1 MLTILP
7 QFNHKYKYSP
17 SFQAYEKTFMMLKP
31 DAFERKLN
39 QTIVEKIEENG
50 LTILKEWE
58 GVAPREKLE
67 GNYAQYK
74 EKSFFKEWIDFLKS
88 GKIKAMLVG
97 GDDAISKG
105 MELRNKLRHAFD
117 ADNKRRN
124 LIHSSD
130 DIEAAK
136 REIKNFFDM
145 EA

>member
-7 QFNHKYKYSP
+7 QFNNKYTYSP

-39 QTIVEKIEENG
+39 QTIVEKIEANG

-58 GVAPREKLE
+58 GIAPREKLE

-74 EKSFFKEWIDFLKS
+74 GKSFFKDWIDFLKS

-97 GDDAISKG
+97 GDDAVSKAT
-105 MELRNKLRHAFD
+105 ELKNKLRVTFD
-117 ADNKRRN
+117 ANNKRRN

-130 DIEAAK
+130 DVEAAK
-136 REIKNFFDM
+136 REIKNFFDV
-145 EA
+145 EI